1 MIKPTDLK
9 ELHSDTGEH
18 ELEQRC
24 DDHDVPDGPDGHK
37 HTLDHVLLRGNDQM
51 FRYKLSTGGLDKD
64 KSDFNVCDLK
74 YLGPWTSTHL
84 QSFGSIDGSEGPQH
98 PQHTQNLHD

>member
-1 MIKPTDLK
+1 MLKLTDLK

-37 HTLDHVLLRGNDQM
+37 HTLDHVLLRENDQM
-51 FRYKLSTGGLDKD
+51 FRYKLSFGALD
-64 KSDFNVCDLK
+64 KSDFLM
-74 YLGPWTSTHL
+74 YLILVFRIMDIYAPSVLWL
-84 QSFGSIDGSEGPQH
+84 C
-98 PQHTQNLHD
+98 